1 LNTALFIAKRLIKRE
16 SKQKGLSGPIVRI
29 ATVGIALGMAVMIVA
44 VAIVIGFQNE
54 IRQKVIGFG
63 AHIQITNFGTGQGL
77 SQPKLL
83 LDQPFYPSLDT
94 LEEVESI
101 HQYSLKEG
109 VIETA
114 DNIQG
119 IILKGVAEDYNWSFF
134 EKNLKEG
141 RIPDFSD
148 EESKDQLLLSSF
160 LAGRLQTNLGEKVAI
175 YFRNA
180 KGSMSQ
186 RNFEIVGIYETGL
199 QDLDEQFVLIH
210 IDQIK
215 KINQWGLQANLKMEG
230 CENGKTILKGFGFG
244 GNGRSKLIW
253 SADSLRGAG
262 PHEFC
267 LLGDTTIFVVAREK
281 GTLSDTAFFRFQS
294 KSQNTDHCQCPDDS
308 EIEITTSGGSA
319 KYYTGGFEVM
329 LSDYSELGKMEEII
343 YKHLNYNLRTTT
355 IRQKSPEIFN
365 WLEMLDLNTFVIIT
379 LMILISVI
387 NMTSALLILIMERTS
402 MIGILRAIG
411 ASAQTV
417 QRIFLYQAGYI
428 ILAGMVL
435 GNVIGISFCVLQ
447 KEFGL
452 LKLDPANY
460 YVSEVPILLR
470 MDYVLGLNIGVFLIC
485 VLMMTLPTLA
495 INGIRPSKAI
505 RFN

>member
-1 LNTALFIAKRLIKRE
+1 
-16 SKQKGLSGPIVRI
+16 
-29 ATVGIALGMAVMIVA
+29 MAVMIVA

-63 AHIQITNFGTGQGL
+63 SHIQITNFGSGQGL

-83 LDQPFYPSLDT
+83 VDQPFYPSLDT

-101 HQYSLKEG
+101 HQFALKEG
-109 VIETA
+109 VIETS

-119 IILKGVAEDYNWSFF
+119 IILKGVSGDYNWSFF

-141 RIPDFSD
+141 VIPDFSQD
-148 EESKDQLLLSSF
+148 SSKNQLLLSSF
-160 LAGRLQTNLGEKVAI
+160 LAGRLQTEMGKKVAI
-175 YFRNA
+175 YFQNA
-180 KGSMSQ
+180 KGGMSQ
-186 RNFEIVGIYETGL
+186 RNFEIAGIYETGL
-199 QDLDEQFVLIH
+199 QDLDEQFVLVH

-215 KINQWGLQANLKMEG
+215 KINQWGLEANLKITG
-230 CENGKTILKGFGFG
+230 CEEGMVSLKGFGFG
-244 GNGRSKLIW
+244 GKGRSKLIW
-253 SADSLRGAG
+253 SADSLRGEG

-267 LLGDTTIFVVAREK
+267 LFGDTTIFVIAREK
-281 GTLSDTAFFRFQS
+281 GTLSDTAFFHYTHDGKTKTECLCPEES
-294 KSQNTDHCQCPDDS
+294 KL
-308 EIEITTSGGSA
+308 EITTSGGSA

-329 LSDYSELGKMEEII
+329 LSDYHKLGKMEEII
-343 YKHLNYNLRTTT
+343 YKHLDYNLRTTT

-365 WLEMLDLNTFVIIT
+365 WLEMLDLNTVVIIT

-417 QRIFLYQAGYI
+417 QSIFLYQAGYI
-428 ILAGMVL
+428 VLLGMAI
-435 GNVIGISFCVLQ
+435 GNAIGISFCLLQ
-447 KEFGL
+447 KEYGF
-452 LKLDPANY
+452 LKLDPTNY
-460 YVSEVPILLR
+460 YVSEVPVLLR
-470 MDYVLGLNIGVFLIC
+470 LDYIVGLNLGVFLIC

>member
-1 LNTALFIAKRLIKRE
+1 
-16 SKQKGLSGPIVRI
+16 
-29 ATVGIALGMAVMIVA
+29 MAVMIVA

-63 AHIQITNFGTGQGL
+63 SHIQITNFGSGQGL

-94 LEEVESI
+94 LEEVENI
-101 HQYSLKEG
+101 HQFALKEG
-109 VIETA
+109 VIETS

-119 IILKGVAEDYNWSFF
+119 VILKGIAGDYNWSFF
-134 EKNLKEG
+134 EKNLQEG
-141 RIPDFSD
+141 VIPDFSQD
-148 EESKDQLLLSSF
+148 STKNQLLISSF
-160 LAGRLQTNLGEKVAI
+160 LAGRLQTGVGEKVAI
-175 YFRNA
+175 YFQNA

-186 RNFEIVGIYETGL
+186 RNFEIAGIYETGL
-199 QDLDEQFVLIH
+199 QDLDEQFVLVH

-215 KINQWGLQANLKMEG
+215 KINQWGLEANLKMTG
-230 CENGKTILKGFGFG
+230 CEDGKVSLKGFGFG
-244 GNGRSKLIW
+244 GKGRSKLIW
-253 SADSLRGAG
+253 SADSLRGEG

-267 LLGDTTIFVVAREK
+267 LVGDTTIYVVAREK
-281 GTLSDTAFFRFQS
+281 GTLSDTAFFHYKHEGS
-294 KSQNTDHCQCPDDS
+294 TISECHCPDES
-308 EIEITTSGGSA
+308 EVEITTSGGSA

-329 LSDYSELGKMEEII
+329 LSDYQKLGKMEEII

-365 WLEMLDLNTFVIIT
+365 WLEMLDLNTVVIIT

-417 QRIFLYQAGYI
+417 QKIFLYQAGYI
-428 ILAGMVL
+428 ILVGMVL
-435 GNVIGISFCVLQ
+435 GNVIGISFCLLQ
-447 KEFGL
+447 KEYGF
-452 LKLDPANY
+452 LKLDPTNY

-470 MDYVLGLNIGVFLIC
+470 MDYIVGLNVGVFLIC

>member
-63 AHIQITNFGTGQGL
+63 SHIQITNFGSGQGL

-101 HQYSLKEG
+101 HQYALKEG
-109 VIETA
+109 VIETP

-119 IILKGVAEDYNWSFF
+119 IILKGVGEDYNWSFF

-141 RIPDFSD
+141 IIPDFSQED
-148 EESKDQLLLSSF
+148 SKDQLMLSSF
-160 LAGRLQTNLGEKVAI
+160 LAGRLQTGIGEKVAV
-175 YFRNA
+175 YFQNA

-186 RNFEIVGIYETGL
+186 RNFEIIGIYETGL
-199 QDLDEQFVLIH
+199 QDLDEQFVLVH

-215 KINQWGLQANLKMEG
+215 KINQWGLQANLKVVG
-230 CENGKTILKGFGFG
+230 CEEGKVALKGYGFG
-244 GNGRSKLIW
+244 GNGRSRLIW
-253 SADSLRGAG
+253 SADSLRGEG

-267 LLGDTTIFVVAREK
+267 LLGDTTIYVVAREK
-281 GTLSDTAFFRFQS
+281 GTFSDTAFFRFKPQKPS
-294 KSQNTDHCQCPDDS
+294 ISDCQCPDES
-308 EIEITTSGGSA
+308 EVEIRTSGGSA

-329 LSDYSELGKMEEII
+329 LSDYQKLGKMEGII

-365 WLEMLDLNTFVIIT
+365 WLEMLDLNTAVIIT

-387 NMTSALLILIMERTS
+387 NMTSALLILIMERTP

-411 ASAQTV
+411 ASVETV

-428 ILAGMVL
+428 ILVGLAL
-435 GNVIGISFCVLQ
+435 GNTIGISFCVLQ
-447 KEFGL
+447 RDYGF
-452 LKLDPANY
+452 LKLDPTNY
-460 YVSEVPILLR
+460 YVSEVPVLLR
-470 MDYVLGLNIGVFLIC
+470 MDYILSLNVGVFIIC

>member
-1 LNTALFIAKRLIKRE
+1 
-16 SKQKGLSGPIVRI
+16 
-29 ATVGIALGMAVMIVA
+29 MAVMIVA

-63 AHIQITNFGTGQGL
+63 SHIQITNFGSGQGL

-83 LDQPFYPSLDT
+83 VDQPFYPSLDT

-101 HQYSLKEG
+101 HQFALKEG
-109 VIETA
+109 VIETS

-119 IILKGVAEDYNWSFF
+119 IILKGVAGDYNWSFF

-141 RIPDFSD
+141 VIPDFSQD
-148 EESKDQLLLSSF
+148 SSKNQLLLSSF
-160 LAGRLQTNLGEKVAI
+160 LAGRLQTEMGKKVAI
-175 YFRNA
+175 YFQNA

-186 RNFEIVGIYETGL
+186 RNFEIAGIYETGL
-199 QDLDEQFVLIH
+199 QDLDEQFVLVH

-215 KINQWGLQANLKMEG
+215 KINQWGLEANLKMIG
-230 CENGKTILKGFGFG
+230 CKEDKVSLKGFGFG
-244 GNGRSKLIW
+244 GKGRSKLIW
-253 SADSLRGAG
+253 SADSLRGEG

-267 LLGDTTIFVVAREK
+267 LLGDTTIYVIAREK
-281 GTLSDTAFFRFQS
+281 GTLSDTAFFRFNS
-294 KSQNTDHCQCPDDS
+294 EDLSNADCRCPDDS
-308 EIEITTSGGSA
+308 QIKITTSGGSG

-329 LSDYSELGKMEEII
+329 LSDYDKLGKMEEII

-365 WLEMLDLNTFVIIT
+365 WLEMLDLNTVVIIS

-417 QRIFLYQAGYI
+417 QKVFLYQAGYI
-428 ILAGMVL
+428 ILVGTLV
-435 GNVIGISFCVLQ
+435 GNAIGISFCILQ
-447 KEFGL
+447 KKYGF
-452 LKLDPANY
+452 LKLDPTNY

-470 MDYVLGLNIGVFLIC
+470 TDYLLGLNIGVFLIC
-485 VLMMTLPTLA
+485 ILMMTLPTLA

>member
-1 LNTALFIAKRLIKRE
+1 
-16 SKQKGLSGPIVRI
+16 
-29 ATVGIALGMAVMIVA
+29 MAVMIVA

-63 AHIQITNFGTGQGL
+63 SHIQITNFGSGQGL

-83 LDQPFYPSLDT
+83 IDQPFYPSLDT
-94 LEEVESI
+94 LREVKSI
-101 HQYSLKEG
+101 HQYALKEG
-109 VIETA
+109 VIETG

-119 IILKGVAEDYNWSFF
+119 IILKGVAQDYNWSFF

-141 RIPDFSD
+141 SIPDFSK

-160 LAGRLQTNLGEKVAI
+160 LAGRLKIGIGEKVAI
-175 YFRNA
+175 YFQNA

-186 RNFEIVGIYETGL
+186 RNFEVAGIYDTGL
-199 QDLDEQFVLIH
+199 QDLDEQFVLVH

-215 KINQWGLQANLKMEG
+215 KINQWGLEANLKIVG
-230 CENGKTILKGFGFG
+230 CEDGKVSLQGYGFG
-244 GNGRSKLIW
+244 GRGRAKLVW
-253 SADSLRGAG
+253 SADSLRGDG

-267 LLGDTTIFVVAREK
+267 LEGDTTIYVVARENK
-281 GTLSDTAFFRFQS
+281 TLSDTAFFTYTS
-294 KSQNTDHCQCPDDS
+294 TKPITGACACPDES
-308 EIEITTSGGSA
+308 EIAITTTGGSA

-329 LSDYSELGKMEEII
+329 LSDYQELGKMEQII
-343 YKHLNYNLRTTT
+343 YEHLNYDLRTTT
-355 IRQKSPEIFN
+355 IKQKSPEIFN
-365 WLEMLDLNTFVIIT
+365 WLEMLDLNTVVIIS

-387 NMTSALLILIMERTS
+387 NMTSALLILIMERTA

-417 QRIFLYQAGYI
+417 QKIFLYQAGYI
-428 ILAGMVL
+428 ILFGMVL
-435 GNVIGISFCVLQ
+435 GNAIGLSFCILQ
-447 KEFGL
+447 REYGF

-470 MDYVLGLNIGVFLIC
+470 TDYLIGLNVGVFLIC
-485 VLMMTLPTLA
+485 LIMMILPTLA

>member
-1 LNTALFIAKRLIKRE
+1 MNTALFIAKRLIKRE

-29 ATVGIALGMAVMIVA
+29 ATIGIALGMAVMIVA

-63 AHIQITNFGTGQGL
+63 SHIQITNFGSGQGL

-83 LDQPFYPSLDT
+83 VNQPFYPSLDT
-94 LEEVESI
+94 LEAVENI
-101 HQYSLKEG
+101 NQFALKEG
-109 VIETA
+109 VIETR

-119 IILKGVAEDYNWSFF
+119 VILKGVAWDYNWSFF

-141 RIPDFSD
+141 VIPDFSLD
-148 EESKDQLLLSSF
+148 ESKNQLLLSSF
-160 LAGRLQTNLGEKVAI
+160 LAGRLQTNVGEKVAI
-175 YFRNA
+175 YFQNA

-186 RNFEIVGIYETGL
+186 RNFDIVGIYETGL
-199 QDLDEQFVLIH
+199 QDLDEQFVLVH

-215 KINQWGLQANLKMEG
+215 RINQWGLEANLKLVG
-230 CENGKTILKGFGFG
+230 CEDGKVSLKGFGFG
-244 GNGRSKLIW
+244 GKGRSKLIW
-253 SADSLRGAG
+253 SADSLRGQG

-267 LLGDTTIFVVAREK
+267 LLGDTTIYVVVREK
-281 GTLSDTAFFRFQS
+281 GTLSDTAFFRYNHQGLPAS
-294 KSQNTDHCQCPDDS
+294 ECRCPEDS
-308 EIEITTSGGSA
+308 EVEITTSGGSA

-329 LSDYSELGKMEEII
+329 LSNYQKLGKMEEII

-365 WLEMLDLNTFVIIT
+365 WLEMLDLNTAVIIS

-387 NMTSALLILIMERTS
+387 NMTSALLILIMERTP

-417 QRIFLYQAGYI
+417 QKIFLYQAGYI
-428 ILAGMVL
+428 ILLGMII
-435 GNVIGISFCVLQ
+435 GNVIGISFCLLQ
-447 KEFGL
+447 GEYGF

-470 MDYVLGLNIGVFLIC
+470 IDYIVGLNIGVFLIC

>member
-29 ATVGIALGMAVMIVA
+29 ATIGIALGMAVMIVA

-63 AHIQITNFGTGQGL
+63 AHIQITNFGSGQGL

-83 LDQPFYPSLDT
+83 IDQPFYPSLDT
-94 LEEVESI
+94 LPEVESI
-101 HQYSLKEG
+101 HQYALKEG
-109 VIETA
+109 VIETS

-119 IILKGVAEDYNWSFF
+119 IILKGVAEDYNWTFF
-134 EKNLKEG
+134 EKNLKDG
-141 RIPDFSD
+141 SIPDFST

-160 LAGRLQTNLGEKVAI
+160 LAGRLQIGIGDKVAI
-175 YFRNA
+175 YFQNA

-186 RNFEIVGIYETGL
+186 RNFKVSGIYETGL
-199 QDLDEQFVLIH
+199 QDLDEQFVLAH

-215 KINQWGLQANLKMEG
+215 RINQWGLEANIRMVDCKDGMVS
-230 CENGKTILKGFGFG
+230 LKGYGFG
-244 GNGRSKLIW
+244 GEGRAKLLW
-253 SADSLRGAG
+253 SADSLRGEG

-267 LLGDTTIFVVAREK
+267 LKGDTTIYVIAKERK
-281 GTLSDTAFFRFQS
+281 TLSDTAFFTFRQKTPGS
-294 KSQNTDHCQCPDDS
+294 GECQCPDES
-308 EIEITTSGGSA
+308 EIEITTTGGSA
-319 KYYTGGFEVM
+319 RYYTGGFEVM
-329 LSDYSELGKMEEII
+329 LSDYQMLGQMEQLI
-343 YKHLNYNLRTTT
+343 YEHLNYDLRTTT
-355 IRQKSPEIFN
+355 IKQKSPEIFN
-365 WLEMLDLNTFVIIT
+365 WLEMLDLNTIVIIS

-387 NMTSALLILIMERTS
+387 NMTSALLILIMERTT

-417 QRIFLYQAGYI
+417 QKVFLYQAGYI
-428 ILAGMVL
+428 ILVGMAL
-435 GNVIGISFCVLQ
+435 GNAIGILFCVLQ
-447 KEFGL
+447 KEYGF
-452 LKLDPANY
+452 LKLDPTNY

-470 MDYVLGLNIGVFLIC
+470 TDYLIGLNAGVFLIC
-485 VLMMTLPTLA
+485 LIMMILPTLA

>member
-1 LNTALFIAKRLIKRE
+1 MNTALFIAKRLIKRE

-63 AHIQITNFGTGQGL
+63 SHIQITNFGSGQGL

-83 LDQPFYPSLDT
+83 VDQPFYPSLDT

-101 HQYSLKEG
+101 HQFALKEG
-109 VIETA
+109 VIETS

-119 IILKGVAEDYNWSFF
+119 IILKGVAGDYNWSFF

-141 RIPDFSD
+141 VIPDFSQD
-148 EESKDQLLLSSF
+148 SSKNQLLLSSF
-160 LAGRLQTNLGEKVAI
+160 LAGRLQTEMGKKVAI
-175 YFRNA
+175 YFQNA

-186 RNFEIVGIYETGL
+186 RNFEIAGIYETGL
-199 QDLDEQFVLIH
+199 QDLDEQFVLVH

-215 KINQWGLQANLKMEG
+215 KINQWGLEANLKMIG
-230 CENGKTILKGFGFG
+230 CKEDKVSLKGFGFG
-244 GNGRSKLIW
+244 GKGRSKLIW
-253 SADSLRGAG
+253 SADSLRGEG

-267 LLGDTTIFVVAREK
+267 LLGDTTIYVIAREK
-281 GTLSDTAFFRFQS
+281 GTLSDTAFFRFNS
-294 KSQNTDHCQCPDDS
+294 EDLSNADCRCPDNS
-308 EIEITTSGGSA
+308 QIKITTSGGSG

-329 LSDYSELGKMEEII
+329 LSDYDKLGKMEEII

-365 WLEMLDLNTFVIIT
+365 WLEMLDLNTVVIIS

-417 QRIFLYQAGYI
+417 QKVFLYQAGYI
-428 ILAGMVL
+428 ILVGTLV
-435 GNVIGISFCVLQ
+435 GNAIGISFCILQ
-447 KEFGL
+447 KKYGF
-452 LKLDPANY
+452 LKLDPTNY

-470 MDYVLGLNIGVFLIC
+470 TDYLLGLNIGVFLIC
-485 VLMMTLPTLA
+485 ILMMTLPTLA

>member
-63 AHIQITNFGTGQGL
+63 AHIQITNFGSGQGL

-109 VIETA
+109 VIETS

-141 RIPDFSD
+141 SIPNFAK
-148 EESKDQLLLSSF
+148 EESKDQLILSSF
-160 LAGRLQTNLGEKVAI
+160 LAGRLQTGLGEKVAI

-186 RNFEIVGIYETGL
+186 RNFEIAGIYETGL
-199 QDLDEQFVLIH
+199 QDLDEQFVLGH

-215 KINQWGLQANLKMEG
+215 KINQWGLEANLKMIG
-230 CENGKTILKGFGFG
+230 CEEGKVILKGFGFG
-244 GNGRSKLIW
+244 GKGRSKLIW
-253 SADSLRGAG
+253 SADSLRGEG

-267 LLGDTTIFVVAREK
+267 LRGDTTIYVVAREK
-281 GTLSDTAFFRFQS
+281 GTLSDTAFFRFDPGDPIGS
-294 KSQNTDHCQCPDDS
+294 ECKCPDES
-308 EIEITTSGGSA
+308 EVEITTSGGSA
-319 KYYTGGFEVM
+319 QYYTGGFEVM
-329 LSDYSELGKMEEII
+329 LSDYRQLGKMEEII

-417 QRIFLYQAGYI
+417 QKIFLYQAGYI
-428 ILAGMVL
+428 IVAGMVV
-435 GNVIGISFCVLQ
+435 GNAIGITFCLLQ
-447 KEFGL
+447 REFGF
-452 LKLDPANY
+452 LKLDPTNY

-470 MDYVLGLNIGVFLIC
+470 MDYLLGLNVGVFLIC
-485 VLMMTLPTLA
+485 ILMMTLPTLA
-495 INGIRPSKAI
+495 INGIQPSKAI